1 MPDMRA
7 EGIQSKLAEL
17 RADPHA
23 IPWRERVRLAGDLL
37 GGVLRTR
44 PLPPASSELLRLL
57 AADTKWEVRKQV
69 ADNIHKLSE
78 SDFVVFAGLLSDDDN
93 AYVKGGV
100 ERAMARRRKGRAMD
114 SKRVRGLS
122 RIEADIKQIEMRH
135 GAKAS
140 RTIREMAHRLYEGLV
155 GASVHEM
162 RSIATAMKA
171 TVEALGAAPAD
182 PVVRKAAGRLSRQV
196 AFLNRLLD
204 DMRSYTQVP
213 SKERATERVRPMLGD
228 ALAMVRD
235 EFKAT
240 ARDVAAI
247 AVDVSG
253 PEDLSVSVSR
263 MHIVLALRNLLKNA
277 HEAHSLNE
285 TEFRPGWVKIAVAPC
300 SEGVQVVIEDN
311 GMGLAPDELAEVR
324 RFIPGRTSKS
334 YLGTGF
340 GLPIAHR
347 TIESHGGSLTIASRV
362 DQGTT
367 VTVVL
372 PAAGRADE

>member
-1 MPDMRA
+1 MRA
-7 EGIQSKLAEL
+7 DAIQSRLSEL
-17 RADPHA
+17 RADPEA
-23 IPWRERVRLAGDLL
+23 ISWRDRVRLAGELL
-37 GGVLRTR
+37 GGVVRTR
-44 PLPPASSELLRLL
+44 PLPPPCSELLRFL
-57 AADTKWEVRKQV
+57 AGDPKWEVRKQV

-78 SDFVVFAGLLSDDDN
+78 ADFGVFAGLLSDDDN
-93 AYVKGGV
+93 AYVKSGV

-114 SKRVRGLS
+114 SKRIRGLS
-122 RIEADIKQIEMRH
+122 RIEADIKQIEVRH
-135 GAKAS
+135 GTKAS

-171 TVEALGAAPAD
+171 TVELIDAAPAD
-182 PVVRKAAGRLSRQV
+182 EAGPVVRKAAGRLLRQV
-196 AFLNRLLD
+196 GFLNRLLD

-213 SKERATERVRPMLGD
+213 SKERATERVGPMLND
-228 ALAMVRD
+228 ALAMVCD

-240 ARDVAAI
+240 ARDVGAI
-247 AVDVSG
+247 KVDVSV

-263 MHIVLALRNLLKNA
+263 IHIVLALRNLLKNA

-285 TEFRPGWVKIAVAPC
+285 SEFQPGWVKITVAASAEC
-300 SEGVQVVIEDN
+300 VQVVIEDN

-334 YLGTGF
+334 YIGTGF
-340 GLPIAHR
+340 GLPIAQR
-347 TIESHGGSLTIASRV
+347 TIESHGGSLTIESQV